1 MLRVRADYNS
11 LPREEGSGN
20 ERLRLLQRR
29 IRTEAGSSSSSER
42 RAAGELRVVT
52 YNVLA
57 EPFATSEHAMTRL
70 FGYCDPTYLQS
81 EYRSQVAHTTLPP
94 PPSHP
99 PTNPNPTLLA
109 AF

>member
-29 IRTEAGSSSSSER
+29 IRAEASNSSSSER
-42 RAAGELRVVT
+42 RALGELRVVT

-81 EYRSQVAHTTLPP
+81 EYRSQVARTTLPP

-99 PTNPNPTLLA
+99 PTNPNPTLHA